1 MWTLL
6 FALLCALFLS
16 RRFEGTI
23 RVRGM
28 LASCAFYRLGRV
40 RLFAYAW
47 RPGRMYVRLEVMPRG
62 A

>member
-1 MWTLL
+1 MLTLL
-6 FALLCALFLS
+6 FALLCALILS

-23 RVRGM
+23 RVRGV
-28 LASCAFYRLGRV
+28 LADCTFASFGRV

-47 RPGRMYVRLEVMPRG
+47 RPGRVYVRLEVCHG